1 MAQEYKID
9 ASGKTLGRLATEVAV
24 YLRGKNDTDF
34 APYKIS
40 GNKVVV
46 FNTSKIAYSGNK
58 MEDKIYRRHTGYP
71 GGVREI
77 TLGDLIK
84 KDPSEPL
91 RRAVYDML
99 PKNTLR
105 SKVIKNLKLYAGEIK
120 EN

>member
-1 MAQEYKID
+1 MAKQYTID
-9 ASGKTLGRLATEVAV
+9 ASGKKLGKLATEVAV
-24 YLRGKNDTDF
+24 YLRGKNSTDF

-40 GNKVVV
+40 GNKVAV
-46 FNTSKIAYSGNK
+46 FNTSKIVYSGNK

-71 GGVREI
+71 SGVREI
-77 TLGDLIK
+77 NLGDVIK

-91 RRAVYDML
+91 KKAVYDML